1 MNNKWLKQTHSNQVE
16 THPLQYKVEVAKLLF
31 ELNVS
36 LLIMNDSSRN
46 VQFLLF
52 YIVKYY
58 SLKPIYRL

>member
-1 MNNKWLKQTHSNQVE
+1 MYSNQVE

-31 ELNVS
+31 ELNVL
-36 LLIMNDSSRN
+36 LLIMNDLSRN

-58 SLKPIYRL
+58 SLKLIYRL